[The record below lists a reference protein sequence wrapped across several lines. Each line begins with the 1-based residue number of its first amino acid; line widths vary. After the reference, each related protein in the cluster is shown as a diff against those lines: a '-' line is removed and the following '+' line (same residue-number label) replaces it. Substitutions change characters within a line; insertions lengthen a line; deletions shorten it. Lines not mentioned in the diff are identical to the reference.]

1 MGRGSGCH
9 VQKEK
14 RNRRSERF
22 IKYSSRSVS
31 LARHQ
36 RECALTVT
44 AQIASDIWPE
54 ATADG
59 DKERDGAS
67 DSDEAED
74 GDDLEAQVAKEL
86 ASIKRPRREQRFG
99 EWTSITVVLYTL
111 ELKPLKANCQT
122 NTPCGKEAGVTI
134 YPI

>member
-1 MGRGSGCH
+1 
-9 VQKEK
+9 V
-14 RNRRSERF
+14 
-22 IKYSSRSVS
+22 
-31 LARHQ
+31 
-36 RECALTVT
+36 LTVT

-54 ATADG
+54 ATVDG
-59 DKERDGAS
+59 DEERDGAS
-67 DSDEAED
+67 ESDEAED

-99 EWTSITVVLYTL
+99 EWIFITVALYTL
-111 ELKPLKANCQT
+111 ELKSLKANCQT